1 MTLTKRDVGKRF
13 IAPSGEEIRLVKI
26 DVDLYHFES
35 TEIIGTGLVLSAERL
50 FILER
55 VKRTITRKMFA

>member
-13 IAPSGEEIRLVKI
+13 IAPSGREVRFMKI
-26 DVDLYHFES
+26 ENDMYHFKS
-35 TEIIGTGLVLSAERL
+35 TEDRGDGLILPADQL

-55 VKRTITRKMFA
+55 VKRIYTRKAAS